1 MEHIFNTDETL
12 TAEWAYTE
20 FLFWTI
26 FDLGVRLAKSKERL
40 DLLNK
45 VYGQFKLI
53 LKPVAIDQV
62 TVQSNQAALNLV
74 RDIQPTNTGL
84 YNQTNV
90 GLNLNNDATD
100 FFNQADDIDFG
111 IKNFKNVKSSPLTF
125 LLAWVSG
132 QVTFSDIQ
140 NGQIAQKL
148 QKFELSRKEARKQ
161 ISDSVKSTFFEILTF
176 KWLRVFLKKVVS
188 EKEDMKV
195 ESFTI
200 G

>member
-1 MEHIFNTDETL
+1 MD
-12 TAEWAYTE
+12 
-20 FLFWTI
+20 
-26 FDLGVRLAKSKERL
+26 
-40 DLLNK
+40 
-45 VYGQFKLI
+45 
-53 LKPVAIDQV
+53 
-62 TVQSNQAALNLV
+62 
-74 RDIQPTNTGL
+74 
-84 YNQTNV
+84 V

-140 NGQIAQKL
+140 SGQIAQKL

-188 EKEDMKV
+188 EKEDLKV

-200 G
+200 GQFVEIMQVLRDQTGYLQLEKAIAELYKFAVECAKERNDVEAIMDV